1 MTLDSGKLH
10 EVLSEWLDGH
20 LARAT
25 LAGVEIFVSQHGERL
40 CHIVRGVA
48 DARTGRALEP
58 NAMYRLASMTKP
70 ITGLAALIAVRN
82 GWFDLD
88 DEVRLHLPEFGG
100 MDVAALR
107 DGKVVRIRKAHSE
120 LRMNQLLCHTSGILS
135 GPEAG
140 AAMAEA
146 APPSAY
152 RSIESMVAYAA
163 SRPLAFDPGERAAY
177 SAYAAFDAVALV
189 IERKAGMPYSEFLR
203 REVFDPLGIR
213 DLTFH
218 PTREH
223 WRRMVAMHDRTTA
236 GRLAVVEMPEGT
248 LFEGFPPTYECAGAG
263 LAGSPEDYDKIA
275 RLLSGG
281 GSLDGVTIVPRE
293 LFGEL
298 AKPRV
303 PDGVPGRAP
312 NDSWGLGVRVKVHE
326 DWLPEGCF
334 GWSGA
339 YGTHFWVDPRN
350 GITALL
356 FRNMRWHDT
365 HGAGNL
371 GVEFERN
378 VMSCA
383 VSAPLREKTMGR
395 Y

>member
-1 MTLDSGKLH
+1 MSRPLQGMTLDSDKLN
-10 EVLSEWLDGH
+10 EVLGEWLDGH
-20 LARAT
+20 LARTT
-25 LAGVEIFVSQHGERL
+25 LAGAEIIVSQHGERL

-107 DGKVVRIRKAHSE
+107 DGKVVRARKARSQ
-120 LRMNQLLCHTSGILS
+120 LRMSQLLSHTSGILS

-140 AAMAEA
+140 ATMAEA

-163 SRPLAFDPGERAAY
+163 SQPLAFDPGERAAY

-213 DLTFH
+213 DITFH
-218 PTREH
+218 PTQEQ

-236 GRLAVVEMPEGT
+236 GRLAVVEMPEDID
-248 LFEGFPPTYECAGAG
+248 YGA
-263 LAGSPEDYDKIA
+263 LQ
-275 RLLSGG
+275 
-281 GSLDGVTIVPRE
+281 
-293 LFGEL
+293 
-298 AKPRV
+298 
-303 PDGVPGRAP
+303 
-312 NDSWGLGVRVKVHE
+312 LGDMSDPQLQAAWEEAVKM
-326 DWLPEGCF
+326 
-334 GWSGA
+334 
-339 YGTHFWVDPRN
+339 
-350 GITALL
+350 I
-356 FRNMRWHDT
+356 
-365 HGAGNL
+365 
-371 GVEFERN
+371 
-378 VMSCA
+378 
-383 VSAPLREKTMGR
+383 K
-395 Y
+395 